1 MIESHDVPAG
11 KKRTV
16 SLVAPE
22 VESGEDRVEQS
33 LRPQNLDQFIGQE
46 KLKKNLNVFLSAAKE
61 RKEPLDHA
69 LFCAAPGLGKT
80 TLANIIARE
89 MGVNLRQTSGPV
101 LGRVGDLAAILT
113 SLNPGDV
120 FFIDEIHRLSRAV
133 EEALYPALED
143 FTLDV
148 VVGQGPSA
156 KTLKLPLP
164 KFTLVGAT
172 TRAGLLT
179 SPLRDRFG
187 IVAYLEFYEPDD
199 LAKILRRSAG
209 ILNIHV
215 AEDACL
221 EIARRSRGTPRI
233 ANRLLRRIRD
243 FAQMEKGNVT
253 LAVARKALD
262 ALEVD
267 EVGLDGMD
275 RKILLAII
283 DKFGGGPVGLDTVA
297 VAVSE
302 EAETVE
308 DVYEPFLIKAGF
320 LARTPRGRVAT
331 PSAWAHFGKTA
342 PKSAAKDLPL
352 FGGNTPG

>member
-1 MIESHDVPAG
+1 MSTIERGVIDPQ
-11 KKRTV
+11 T
-16 SLVAPE
+16 E
-22 VESGEDRVEQS
+22 TGEDNFEKS

-46 KLKKNLNVFLSAAKE
+46 KLKDNLKVFLEAAKQ
-61 RKEPLDHA
+61 RREPLDHA

-80 TLANIIARE
+80 TLAAIIARE
-89 MGVNLRQTSGPV
+89 MGVNLRTTSGPI
-101 LGRVGDLAAILT
+101 LARVGDLAAILT
-113 SLNPGDV
+113 GLSEGDV
-120 FFIDEIHRLSRAV
+120 FFIDEIHRLNRAV

-143 FTLDV
+143 FKLDI

-187 IVAYLEFYEPDD
+187 IVSYLEFYEPAD
-199 LAKILRRSAG
+199 LSHIINRSAR
-209 ILNIHV
+209 ILNVVINP
-215 AEDACL
+215 DAAL

-233 ANRLLRRIRD
+233 ANRLLRRVRD
-243 FAQMEKGNVT
+243 FAQIKGGVIT
-253 LAVARKALD
+253 MDVAQSALA

-267 EVGLDGMD
+267 SAGLDRMD
-275 RKILLAII
+275 RRILLTMIE
-283 DKFGGGPVGLDTVA
+283 KFSGGPVGLDTLS

-302 EAETVE
+302 ERDTVE

-320 LARTPRGRVAT
+320 LARTPRGRMVT
-331 PSAWAHFGKTA
+331 PSAYAHFSRPLPPPA
-342 PKSAAKDLPL
+342 PRDEML
-352 FGGNTPG
+352 FGN